1 MKKTV
6 LIAVGGNSLI
16 RTGQR
21 GTIAEQIENAR
32 RTAESI
38 AEVAARG
45 FEVVITHGNGPQVGA
60 QLLRSEAGSSQT
72 YQLPLDVCDAMT
84 QGEIGFILQNTIQS
98 ALNKHGVKRPVVTL
112 ITQVVVDRSDPAF
125 QRPTKPIG
133 PFYSKTVAEQKRSEL
148 GWNIIEDAARGYR
161 RVVPSPLPRDIVE
174 LDVIRRCI
182 EQDIIVITVGGGGIP
197 VVERDG
203 TYVGVEAVID
213 KDRASSLLA
222 TKLNV
227 QQFII
232 STDVENVCLNYKK
245 PDQLTL
251 RAIASTELKEF
262 LQQGHFQEGSMRPK
276 IEAALQFL
284 DQGGQ
289 KVIITN
295 PEHIQA
301 ALDGQAGTIISHL
314 NDGHETPSHHRVT
327 AIHSAD
333 TH

>member
-1 MKKTV
+1 
-6 LIAVGGNSLI
+6 
-16 RTGQR
+16 
-21 GTIAEQIENAR
+21 
-32 RTAESI
+32 
-38 AEVAARG
+38 
-45 FEVVITHGNGPQVGA
+45 
-60 QLLRSEAGSSQT
+60 
-72 YQLPLDVCDAMT
+72 MT

-98 ALNKHGVKRPVVTL
+98 ALNKHGIKRSVVTL
-112 ITQVVVDRSDPAF
+112 ITQVVVDHTDPAF
-125 QRPTKPIG
+125 QRPAKPIG
-133 PFYSKTVAEQKRSEL
+133 PFYSRTVAEQKHLEL

-161 RVVPSPLPRDIVE
+161 RVVPSPLPKDIVE
-174 LDVIRRCI
+174 LDVIRKCI
-182 EQDIIVITVGGGGIP
+182 EQDFIVITVGGGGIP

-222 TKLNV
+222 TRLNV

-251 RAIASTELKEF
+251 RAIASTELKEY

-276 IEAALQFL
+276 IESALQFL

-295 PEHIQA
+295 PEHILA
-301 ALDGQAGTIISHL
+301 ALDGKAGTIISHS
-314 NDGHETPSHHRVT
+314 NDGHETPPRHRVT
-327 AIHSAD
+327 AIHSSD

>member
-21 GTIAEQIENAR
+21 GTVAEQIENAR

-45 FEVVITHGNGPQVGA
+45 YEVVITHGNGPQVGS

-98 ALNKHGVKRPVVTL
+98 ALSKRGLDRPVVTL

-125 QRPTKPIG
+125 QNPTKPIG
-133 PFYSKTVAEQKRSEL
+133 PFYSRTVAEQKRTEL

-161 RVVPSPLPRDIVE
+161 RVVPSPVPREIVE

-182 EQDIIVITVGGGGIP
+182 EKDIIVITVGGGGIP
-197 VVERDG
+197 VVKRDG

-222 TKLNV
+222 STLKS

-245 PDQLTL
+245 ADEKTL
-251 RAIASTELKEF
+251 GSITYNDLKQF
-262 LQQGHFQEGSMRPK
+262 LSEGHFQEGSMRPK

-284 DQGGQ
+284 EHGGQ

-295 PEHIQA
+295 PEHIPG
-301 ALDGQAGTIISHL
+301 ALDGQTGTIITQS
-314 NDGHETPSHHRVT
+314 
-327 AIHSAD
+327 
-333 TH
+333 

>member
-45 FEVVITHGNGPQVGA
+45 YEVVITHGNGPQVGS

-84 QGEIGFILQNTIQS
+84 QGEIGFILQNTIQA
-98 ALNKHGVKRPVVTL
+98 ALRNRGIQRPVVTL
-112 ITQVVVDRSDPAF
+112 VTQVVVDSSDPAF
-125 QRPTKPIG
+125 ENPTKPIG
-133 PFYSKTVAEQKRSEL
+133 PFYSKSVAEQKRAEL

-161 RVVPSPLPRDIVE
+161 RVVPSPQPQDIVE
-174 LDVIRRCI
+174 LEVIRRCL
-182 EQDIIVITVGGGGIP
+182 EKDIIVITVGGGGIP
-197 VVERDG
+197 VVKRNG
-203 TYVGVEAVID
+203 GYSGVEAVID

-222 TKLNV
+222 TKLKV
-227 QQFII
+227 QEFII

-245 PDQLTL
+245 PDQTTL
-251 RAIASTELKEF
+251 HFVKSSELKNYLE
-262 LQQGHFQEGSMRPK
+262 QGHFQVGSMRPK
-276 IEAALQFL
+276 IEAALKFI
-284 DQGGQ
+284 DQGGK

-295 PEHIQA
+295 PEHIAA
-301 ALDGQAGTIISHL
+301 ALDGQTGTIISQH
-314 NDGHETPSHHRVT
+314 NDGHETPSHYRIT
-327 AIHSAD
+327 TIHSAD

>member
-1 MKKTV
+1 
-6 LIAVGGNSLI
+6 
-16 RTGQR
+16 
-21 GTIAEQIENAR
+21 
-32 RTAESI
+32 
-38 AEVAARG
+38 
-45 FEVVITHGNGPQVGA
+45 VITHGNGPQVGA

-98 ALNKHGVKRPVVTL
+98 ALNKHGIKRSVVTL
-112 ITQVVVDRSDPAF
+112 ITQVVVDHTDPAF

-161 RVVPSPLPRDIVE
+161 RVVPSPLPKDIVE
-174 LDVIRRCI
+174 LDVIRKCI
-182 EQDIIVITVGGGGIP
+182 EQDFIVITVGGGGIP
-197 VVERDG
+197 VEERDG

-222 TKLNV
+222 TRLNV

-251 RAIASTELKEF
+251 RAIASTELKEY

-295 PEHIQA
+295 PEHILA
-301 ALDGQAGTIISHL
+301 ALDGQAGTIISHS
-314 NDGHETPSHHRVT
+314 NDGHETPPRHRVT
-327 AIHSAD
+327 AIHPAD

>member
-45 FEVVITHGNGPQVGA
+45 FEVVITHGNGPQVGS

-72 YQLPLDVCDAMT
+72 YPLPLDVCDAMT
-84 QGEIGFILQNTIQS
+84 QGEIGFILQNAIQT
-98 ALNKHGVKRPVVTL
+98 ALGKRGIKRSVVTL
-112 ITQVVVDRSDPAF
+112 VTQVVVDSSDPAF
-125 QRPTKPIG
+125 QKPTKPIG

-161 RVVPSPLPRDIVE
+161 RVVPSPQPRDIVE
-174 LDVIRRCI
+174 FEVIRHCI
-182 EQDIIVITVGGGGIP
+182 DQDIIVITVGGGGIP

-203 TYVGVEAVID
+203 AFVGIEAVID

-232 STDVENVCLNYKK
+232 STDVENVCLHYKK
-245 PDQLTL
+245 PNQTVLHSVESSD
-251 RAIASTELKEF
+251 LKEY
-262 LQQGHFQEGSMRPK
+262 LLQGHFQEGSMRPK

-289 KVIITN
+289 AVIITN
-295 PEHIQA
+295 PENIPA
-301 ALDGQAGTIISHL
+301 AMDGKTGTIISHHI
-314 NDGHETPSHHRVT
+314 DGHEPPPHHRLT
-327 AIHSAD
+327 AIHPAD